1 MLNRSCI
8 RWPGVFFACAVWLVI
23 PVFGS
28 PKSPADEHVQLE
40 LISEQNAV
48 VPGKELWFGIR
59 IDLQDGWH
67 TYWTNPGDSGEAARI
82 DWHLPAGYEA
92 GAIQWPYPE
101 RLSTPPFADY
111 GYQHQVLL
119 MVPVRPPAEL
129 KGGQTQKIG
138 ALVRYLVCREVC
150 IPGRK
155 ELELSLP
162 VQTHA
167 ASESR
172 ELFDAARS
180 RLPRP
185 APRGW
190 RISAVSRGDEVLL
203 NLRIGKLDKE
213 PEFFPLEA
221 EQIENAAPQEA
232 TAIPGGIRLHLKKS
246 KHLLKPASRLKGVIV
261 ISPGGGY
268 LLDVPVLQSGR
279 DYTQTRY

>member
-1 MLNRSCI
+1 MLNRSFI
-8 RWPGVFFACAVWLVI
+8 HWLGFFFACAFWLVI
-23 PVFGS
+23 PLFS
-28 PKSPADEHVQLE
+28 SSKSPADEHVSVE
-40 LISEQNAV
+40 LVAGQNAV
-48 VPGKELWFGIR
+48 VPGKELWLGIR
-59 IDLQDGWH
+59 FALEDGWH

-111 GYQHQVLL
+111 GYGHQVLL
-119 MVPVRPPAEL
+119 MVPVRAPAEL
-129 KGGQTQKIG
+129 REGQAQKIG
-138 ALVRYLVCREVC
+138 VSVRYLTCREVC

-167 ASESR
+167 GASQAR
-172 ELFDAARS
+172 ELFDASRS

-185 APRGW
+185 APRNW
-190 RISAVSRGDEVLL
+190 RTSAFSRGDEFLL
-203 NLRIGKLDKE
+203 NLAIGKLDKA

-221 EQIENAAPQEA
+221 EQIENASPQEA

-246 KHLLKPASRLKGVIV
+246 KHLLKPAARLKGVIV
-261 ISPGGGY
+261 LGPGRAY
-268 LLDVPVLQSGR
+268 LLDVPVSQSSG
-279 DYTQTRY
+279 D

>member
-1 MLNRSCI
+1 MLNRSFI
-8 RWPGVFFACAVWLVI
+8 YLLGVFFACAFWLVI
-23 PVFGS
+23 PLFS
-28 PKSPADEHVQLE
+28 SSKSPADEHVSVE
-40 LISEQNAV
+40 LVAEQNAV
-48 VPGKELWFGIR
+48 VPGKELWLGIR
-59 IDLQDGWH
+59 FDLRDGWH

-111 GYQHQVLL
+111 GYGHQVLL
-119 MVPVRPPAEL
+119 MVPVRAPAEL
-129 KGGQTQKIG
+129 KEGQTHKIG

-155 ELELSLP
+155 ELKLSLP

-167 ASESR
+167 GASQAR
-172 ELFDAARS
+172 ELFDASRS

-185 APRGW
+185 APRNW
-190 RISAVSRGDEVLL
+190 RTSALSRGDEFLL
-203 NLRIGKLDKE
+203 NLKIGNLDNE
-213 PEFFPLEA
+213 LEFFPLEA

-246 KHLLKPASRLKGVIV
+246 KQLLKPATRLKGVIV
-261 ISPGGGY
+261 LGPGRAY
-268 LLDVPVLQSGR
+268 LLDVPVSQSSR
-279 DYTQTRY
+279 D